1 MDNQESE
8 KMLHWKKHYVVG
20 TGFYGSSVYFASPM
34 GDPSYFCSPP
44 FAAVK
49 SSEFQYSSPLR
60 KEGKI
65 LQELR
70 GCPYILH
77 CFGEDESLENGK
89 RTYNLL
95 LEFAQGGTLRDLL
108 NSKVGKKISEEE
120 AAYYTYQILMA
131 ILHIHSKG
139 YIHCDINP
147 QNILVFPNAV
157 IHANGVNNRLK
168 LADFGSALRKGEKT
182 CLKSSEAKG
191 KEDGL
196 ELHIVCKHPKIPNDV
211 SAIAMDFIKKCLERK
226 HERRCT
232 AEDLIKHPF
241 VQNFLDASTDWISK
255 RDMFNAHSRDTLGS
269 HFIPFKLFP

>member
-77 CFGEDESLENGK
+77 CFGEDERLENGK
-89 RTYNLL
+89 KYL
-95 LEFAQGGTLRDLL
+95 
-108 NSKVGKKISEEE
+108 
-120 AAYYTYQILMA
+120 
-131 ILHIHSKG
+131 
-139 YIHCDINP
+139 
-147 QNILVFPNAV
+147 
-157 IHANGVNNRLK
+157 
-168 LADFGSALRKGEKT
+168 
-182 CLKSSEAKG
+182 
-191 KEDGL
+191 
-196 ELHIVCKHPKIPNDV
+196 
-211 SAIAMDFIKKCLERK
+211 
-226 HERRCT
+226 
-232 AEDLIKHPF
+232 
-241 VQNFLDASTDWISK
+241 
-255 RDMFNAHSRDTLGS
+255 
-269 HFIPFKLFP
+269 